1 MFYLGSLYLKPDS
14 LVAGWRRIKG
24 TKLSIIVDLVERGHM
39 TGKKRQYLVTRGN
52 LILK

>member
-1 MFYLGSLYLKPDS
+1 MFYLGSLYLEPDS

-24 TKLSIIVDLVERGHM
+24 TKLSIVVDLVERGHI
-39 TGKKRQYLVTRGN
+39 TGKKRQYFVKRGN